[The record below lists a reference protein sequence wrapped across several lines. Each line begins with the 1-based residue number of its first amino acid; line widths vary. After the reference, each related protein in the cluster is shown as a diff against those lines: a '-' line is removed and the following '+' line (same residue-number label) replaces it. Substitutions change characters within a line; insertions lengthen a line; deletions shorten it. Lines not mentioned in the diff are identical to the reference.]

1 MNKWHRICFSQ
12 DMKKILFL
20 FCMSVVTSLSA
31 QDWQE
36 NYKEAQALAKENDK
50 NLLLVFAGSDW
61 CAPCIKLEKT
71 IWESEE
77 FKKFAETD
85 LILYRADFPRKKAN
99 KLSEELTAQNNNL
112 AEKYNAQGHFPLVV
126 LLNEEAKVLGQTGYL
141 KLSPDEYITHLK
153 SMF

>member
-1 MNKWHRICFSQ
+1 
-12 DMKKILFL
+12 
-20 FCMSVVTSLSA
+20 MSVVTSLSA

-36 NYKEAQALAKENDK
+36 NYAEAQALAKKNDK

-77 FKKFAETD
+77 FKKFAEAD

-99 KLSEELTAQNNNL
+99 KLSEELTAQNNGL
-112 AEKYNAQGHFPLVV
+112 AEKYNSQGHFPLVV
-126 LLNEEAKVLGQTGYL
+126 LLNKEAEVLGETGYL
-141 KLSPDEYITHLK
+141 KLSPNEYITHLK

>member
-1 MNKWHRICFSQ
+1 
-12 DMKKILFL
+12 
-20 FCMSVVTSLSA
+20 MSVVTSLSA

-36 NYKEAQALAKENDK
+36 NYKEAQAMAKENDK